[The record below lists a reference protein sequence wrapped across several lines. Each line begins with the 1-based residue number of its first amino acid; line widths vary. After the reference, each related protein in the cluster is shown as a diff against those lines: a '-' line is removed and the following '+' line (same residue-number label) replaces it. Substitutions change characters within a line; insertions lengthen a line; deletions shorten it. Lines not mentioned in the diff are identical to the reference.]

1 MLRPDRVE
9 SSMPHQPCLKNID
22 LFCRD
27 VLPHLEAGEIPEW
40 GEIILPMPARSATT
54 CQPFG

>member
-1 MLRPDRVE
+1 
-9 SSMPHQPCLKNID
+9 MPHQPCPKKNID

-27 VLPHLEAGEIPEW
+27 VLPHLEVGEFPER
-40 GEIILPMPARSATT
+40 GEIILPMPTRCAMA